1 MNTQLQNYLN
11 LQSKVNRIEK
21 LLGGDWEVK
30 YFLDKFVPAIWND
43 GFDVDDIQ
51 DYIAIKLQEAI
62 TRLEEEEKIITT
74 NKV

>member
-1 MNTQLQNYLN
+1 MNTQLQNYLD

-30 YFLDKFVPAIWND
+30 YFLDKFVPTIWND
-43 GFDVDDIQ
+43 GFDIEDIQ

-62 TRLEEEEKIITT
+62 TRLEEEKEIITT
-74 NKV
+74 KSV

>member
-1 MNTQLQNYLN
+1 MNTQLQNYLD

-43 GFDVDDIQ
+43 GFDIEDIQ

-62 TRLEEEEKIITT
+62 ARLENEKEIITT
-74 NKV
+74 QTK